1 MSRKKL
7 GKLLFSGLPARI
19 KEIRGFLTQK
29 EFANRIGVT
38 QGAVQ
43 KYENGVNY
51 PGYGVLEKIAE
62 FGEVTVEWLLRGEE
76 ARAPGL
82 QDFSPE
88 AYSATLT
95 ALETALLTEVI
106 AAVEEVVKAERMKFS
121 PPPKNPGSS
130 SGSTTTAGPSTNVP
144 TTTRSGACSSWLIE
158 TIPVPGF
165 PLLIPGPPG

>member
-1 MSRKKL
+1 MEDISRKKL

-106 AAVEEVVKAERMKFS
+106 AAVEEVVKAERLKFS
-121 PPPKNPGSS
+121 PPQKS
-130 SGSTTTAGPSTNVP
+130 
-144 TTTRSGACSSWLIE
+144 RLIVRVYDDCRAQHQR
-158 TIPVPGF
+158 PNHHQVRR
-165 PLLIPGPPG
+165 LLLLVD